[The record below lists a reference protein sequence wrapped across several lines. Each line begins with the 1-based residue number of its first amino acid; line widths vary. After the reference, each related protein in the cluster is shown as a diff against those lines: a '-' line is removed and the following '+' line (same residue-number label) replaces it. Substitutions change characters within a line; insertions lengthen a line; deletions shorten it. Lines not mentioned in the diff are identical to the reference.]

1 MTAVL
6 ATPVPRPKRPMRAV
20 WITAVLLA
28 LSVALTLWFFGGM
41 AGASFSSNLLFLT
54 LVNVNF
60 ALALIL
66 LLLLSRNLVKLYF
79 ERRQKMRGA
88 GFKAKL
94 VAAFLSLS
102 LIPTLLLFGV
112 ASRLITR
119 SIDHWFALPVEQA
132 LQQALSVGQ
141 DYYQSLQ
148 QEVIEDAFE
157 HARLAE
163 SQPELVN
170 DALARAQFAAAAHR
184 TDRSA
189 QVYFLTPDRRP
200 LDITPSPPPPEA
212 FLLRVSESAMP
223 VSTIQSAPDGDH
235 ILGGTAVRMAGEVAL
250 LVVVDTLIPAPLVLK
265 MEKVRVATDEYH
277 QLAAFKTP
285 IKGSYLL
292 SFSIIVLVIIFAAVW
307 FGVYLARSITG
318 PIHALAE
325 GTQAVAQ
332 GNLDVRID
340 AQATD
345 ELGLL
350 VDSFNRMTA
359 DLKRSREA
367 LIRAE
372 KIATWQ
378 EVARQMAHEIKNPL
392 TPIQLS
398 TERLRKKYFDRAA
411 DFDQIFDDATRTVI
425 NEVQGLK
432 NLVDAFSQFA
442 RMPLPSL
449 ARQKIDPMIEEVIAL
464 YRTGYKDVQLSAR
477 LDPATP
483 PLALD
488 SDQIKRVFVNLFD
501 NAIAA
506 MASRGHLEVTSR
518 VDGAARRVF
527 VLVSDDGAGVAPGDF
542 DRLFLPDFSR
552 KKSGSGLGLAIVY
565 RTMRDHNG
573 QISAAP
579 RAPCGTT
586 FTLEFPLESPV

>member
-1 MTAVL
+1 MTAAL
-6 ATPVPRPKRPMRAV
+6 ATAAPRPKRSMRVV
-20 WITAVLLA
+20 WITAFFLT
-28 LSVALTLWFFGGM
+28 LSVSLTLWFFRGM
-41 AGASFSSNLLFLT
+41 AGASFSTNLLMLT
-54 LVNVNF
+54 LVNVNI

-66 LLLLSRNLVKLYF
+66 LLLLSRNLTKLYF

-94 VAAFLSLS
+94 VAAFLALS

-119 SIDHWFALPVEQA
+119 SIDHWFSLPVEQS
-132 LQQALSVGQ
+132 LQQALAVGQ
-141 DYYQSLQ
+141 DYYQSRQ
-148 QEVIEDAFE
+148 QEVIERAGAQ
-157 HARLAE
+157 ARLAE
-163 SQPELVN
+163 TQPGLV
-170 DALARAQFAAAAHR
+170 DDPLARAAFVAAAQGA
-184 TDRSA
+184 DRSA
-189 QVYFLTPDRRP
+189 QVYFLTPDYRP
-200 LDITPSPPPPEA
+200 LDIIPTPAPPTP
-212 FLLRVSESAMP
+212 FLLRGIRSALP

-235 ILGGTAVRMAGEVAL
+235 VLGAAAVRMAGK
-250 LVVVDTLIPAPLVLK
+250 VVLIVVIDTLIPAPLVSK
-265 MEKVRVATDEYH
+265 MEKIRTATDEYH
-277 QLAAFKTP
+277 HLAAFKAP

-292 SFSIIVLVIIFAAVW
+292 SFFIIVLLIVFAAVW
-307 FGVYLARSITG
+307 FGVYLARSITV
-318 PIHALAE
+318 PIQSLAE
-325 GTQAVAQ
+325 GTQAVAA

-340 AQATD
+340 VQATD

-378 EVARQMAHEIKNPL
+378 EMARQMAHEIKNPL

-398 TERLRKKYFDRAA
+398 TERLRKKYFERAA

-432 NLVDAFSQFA
+432 TLVDAFSQFA
-442 RMPLPSL
+442 RMPTPTL

-464 YRTGYKDVQLSAR
+464 YRAGYKDVQFSAR
-477 LDPATP
+477 LDSTTP

-501 NAIAA
+501 NAIHA
-506 MASRGHLEVTSR
+506 MASRGALTVESR
-518 VDGAARRVF
+518 FDGTAGRVSI
-527 VLVSDDGAGVAPGDF
+527 LVSDDGAGVAPDDF
-542 DRLFLPDFSR
+542 SRLFLPNFSR
-552 KKSGSGLGLAIVY
+552 KKHGSGLGLAIVH

-573 QISAAP
+573 QIAAAP
-579 RAPCGTT
+579 RVPCGTT
-586 FTLEFPLESPV
+586 FTLEFPV

>member
-1 MTAVL
+1 MTAAPL
-6 ATPVPRPKRPMRAV
+6 PHPKRPMRAV

-28 LSVALTLWFFGGM
+28 LSVAPTLWFFWGM
-41 AGASFSSNLLFLT
+41 AGTSFSSNLLFLT
-54 LVNVNF
+54 LVNVNI

-141 DYYQSLQ
+141 DYYQSRQ
-148 QEVIEDAFE
+148 QAAIEDAVE

-163 SQPELVN
+163 AQPDLVN
-170 DALARAQFAAAAHR
+170 DALVRAQFIAAAHR

-189 QVYFLTPDRRP
+189 QVYFLTPDGRP
-200 LDITPSPPPPEA
+200 LDVIPSPPLPKA
-212 FLLRVSESAMP
+212 FLRRIAEGTRP

-235 ILGGTAVRMAGEVAL
+235 ILGGTAVRKAGEVTL
-250 LVVVDTLIPAPLVLK
+250 LVVVDMLIPAPLVSK
-265 MEKVRVATDEYH
+265 MEKVQVATEEYR

-285 IKGSYLL
+285 IKGNYLL
-292 SFSIIVLVIIFAAVW
+292 SFSIIVLLIIFAAVW
-307 FGVYLARSITG
+307 FGVYLARSITV
-318 PIHALAE
+318 PIQALAE

-340 AQATD
+340 VQATD
-345 ELGLL
+345 ELGSL

-359 DLKRSREA
+359 DLRCSREA

-378 EVARQMAHEIKNPL
+378 EVAQQMAHEIKNPL

-411 DFDQIFDDATRTVI
+411 DFDRIFDDATRTI
-425 NEVQGLK
+425 IHEVHGLK
-432 NLVDAFSQFA
+432 ALVDAFAQFA
-442 RMPLPSL
+442 RIPPPTL
-449 ARQKIDPMIEEVIAL
+449 ARQKLDPIIEEVMSL
-464 YRTGYKDVQLSAR
+464 YRTGYKDIQFSAQ
-477 LDPATP
+477 LDPAMP

-501 NAIAA
+501 NAVAA
-506 MASRGHLEVTSR
+506 MASRGRLEVTSR
-518 VDGAARRVF
+518 FDKAARRIF
-527 VLVSDDGAGVAPGDF
+527 VLVSDDGVGVAPDDF
-542 DRLFLPDFSR
+542 ERLFLPDFSR
-552 KKSGSGLGLAIVY
+552 KNGGSGLGLAIVY

-573 QISAAP
+573 QITAAP
-579 RAPCGTT
+579 RTPRGTT
-586 FTLEFPLESPV
+586 FTLEFPA

>member
-1 MTAVL
+1 MTAAL
-6 ATPVPRPKRPMRAV
+6 TTPTPRPRRPMRAV
-20 WITAVLLA
+20 WITAALLA
-28 LSVALTLWFFGGM
+28 LSVALTLWFFRGM

-88 GFKAKL
+88 GFRAKL

-102 LIPTLLLFGV
+102 LIPTLLLFAV

-119 SIDHWFALPVEQA
+119 SIDHWFSLPVEQS
-132 LQQALSVGQ
+132 LRQALAVGQ
-141 DYYQSLQ
+141 DYYQSR
-148 QEVIEDAFE
+148 QEEAIERAGA
-157 HARLAE
+157 HARFAE
-163 SQPELVN
+163 AQPHLVN
-170 DALARAQFAAAAHR
+170 DAAARAAFVVAVQR

-189 QVYFLTPDRRP
+189 QVYFLTPEGRP
-200 LDITPSPPPPEA
+200 LDTTPSPLPPGP
-212 FLLRVSESAMP
+212 FLLRVAESALP
-223 VSTIQSAPDGDH
+223 VSTIQSAADGDH
-235 ILGGTAVRMAGEVAL
+235 ILGGATVRVADRVAL
-250 LVVVDTLIPAPLVLK
+250 IVVVDSLIPAARVAK
-265 MEKVRVATDEYH
+265 MEAVRAASDEYA
-277 QLAAFKTP
+277 QLAAFKAP

-292 SFSIIVLVIIFAAVW
+292 SFFIIVLLIVFAAVW
-307 FGVYLARSITG
+307 FGVYLARSITV
-318 PIHALAE
+318 PIQSLAE
-325 GTQAVAQ
+325 GTQAVAA

-345 ELGLL
+345 EIGVL

-359 DLKRSREA
+359 DLKRNREA

-411 DFDQIFDDATRTVI
+411 DFDAIFDDATRTVI

-432 NLVDAFSQFA
+432 TLVDTFSQFA
-442 RMPLPSL
+442 RMPAPSL
-449 ARQKIDPMIEEVIAL
+449 ARQKIDPVIEEVLSL
-464 YRTGYKDVQLSAR
+464 YRTGYKDVQFSAR
-477 LDPATP
+477 LDPAAP

-488 SDQIKRVFVNLFD
+488 AEQIKRVFVNLFD
-501 NAIAA
+501 NAINA
-506 MASRGHLEVTSR
+506 MSSRGHLAVESR
-518 VDGAARRVF
+518 FDAAARRVA
-527 VLVSDDGAGVAPGDF
+527 VLVSDDGAGVAPDDF

-552 KKSGSGLGLAIVY
+552 KKGGSGLGLAIVY

-579 RAPCGTT
+579 RAPRGTT
-586 FTLEFPLESPV
+586 FTLEFPLEFPV